1 MDLDTVLQVLQFPAR
16 IGPGKTTVMLEAVAW
31 ASDRDFI
38 QRAAR
43 ALRRRGI
50 RAWCRQDGDL
60 PLGPDAWVLGVSTGD
75 YPRAKVAF
83 DAYVARVNRRA
94 AHEL

>member
-1 MDLDTVLQVLQFPAR
+1 VDTDTVLQVLQFPAR
-16 IGPGKTTVMLEAVAW
+16 IGPGKSIVMLEAVAW

-50 RAWCRQDGDL
+50 RAWWLRDGDH
-60 PLGPDAWVLGVSTGD
+60 PLGADAWVLGVSTED

-94 AHEL
+94 AHKL